1 MLLWISRT
9 APPPGRSSPAPTSAS
24 SYSNIHAPT
33 PQTLPRHPN
42 FGFRRIAKECTTAR
56 RAPEPIRTRLLSVG
70 RRRSERRA
78 RPVHTRKRG
87 ERGRQDGDD
96 QVPHALPGLR
106 ERHAPRPRLRHRE
119 EGARAALPRPSA
131 LPFLGP
137 RRRRSGPAGS
147 RLPCGSGGR
156 SSAQGAVAGR
166 SLGGGARE
174 RLGARRGCRRTTAPG
189 RRGMGLRAARR
200 DAGDGRGALS
210 RPPPRRCPPSSLLRP
225 AADAPRRALAAF
237 SPAVTDR
244 APAAHA
250 VGWWGRERQVLDS
263 NPLLEA
269 FGNAKAPPPPTPAR
283 DRAPPR
289 PPAPVSP
296 TGAGGR
302 GGRASGRCGERREP
316 GAEGVAVFVCA

>member
-9 APPPGRSSPAPTSAS
+9 TPPPGRSSPAPTSAS

-119 EGARAALPRPSA
+119 EGARAALPRPSP
-131 LPFLGP
+131 LPF
-137 RRRRSGPAGS
+137 
-147 RLPCGSGGR
+147 
-156 SSAQGAVAGR
+156 
-166 SLGGGARE
+166 
-174 RLGARRGCRRTTAPG
+174 PG
-189 RRGMGLRAARR
+189 RRTGQAAPQRARR
-200 DAGDGRGALS
+200 VPTALRLGRTKL
-210 RPPPRRCPPSSLLRP
+210 
-225 AADAPRRALAAF
+225 
-237 SPAVTDR
+237 
-244 APAAHA
+244 
-250 VGWWGRERQVLDS
+250 
-263 NPLLEA
+263 
-269 FGNAKAPPPPTPAR
+269 
-283 DRAPPR
+283 
-289 PPAPVSP
+289 
-296 TGAGGR
+296 GAGR
-302 GGRASGRCGERREP
+302 CCGEEP
-316 GAEGVAVFVCA
+316 GRWGQGETRGQARV